1 MRLALFLT
9 RGLSLAHWDSKGLLS
24 RELLIYERMKAA
36 KAISSLHIFTYG
48 AVDIERSLLREL
60 EYDWIH
66 IHGFS
71 KSSKGLRSW
80 WVSVVFLFRFR
91 KVLASMDVY
100 KSNQFDGSWSALFAS
115 FAFKGKSLIRS
126 GYSVVLFEQ
135 NYMKRLLY
143 QWLEIVVYKFAHLVF
158 VSTEWERQ
166 KIKLFNGNVH
176 VLPNFV
182 ESQDSVKELHLR
194 NTQSLLYVG
203 RVNDI
208 QKNFSEL
215 VKAISNSGYS
225 LHLIGGYSNDEKMMI
240 QKVCKK
246 HDCDYKMLGKV
257 ENTRVSEYYQEYAF
271 YIMASNFEGMPKTLI
286 EAMMNGCIV
295 IGTPVVGINELIKP
309 NLTGF
314 LSRSTKSKD
323 LEDAISRLY
332 CDIEI
337 SRAANKYARDN
348 FSLESVVEKHI
359 RLMQDIV

>member
-1 MRLALFLT
+1 MTGF
-9 RGLSLAHWDSKGLLS
+9 
-24 RELLIYERMKAA
+24 IYMAFRKVARV
-36 KAISSLHIFTYG
+36 S
-48 AVDIERSLLREL
+48 AVGGIGR
-60 EYDWIH
+60 
-66 IHGFS
+66 FS
-71 KSSKGLRSW
+71 
-80 WVSVVFLFRFR
+80 FRFR

-271 YIMASNFEGMPKTLI
+271 TLWR
-286 EAMMNGCIV
+286 V
-295 IGTPVVGINELIKP
+295 ILRVCQDFNRGDDEWLHSHWHPC
-309 NLTGF
+309 
-314 LSRSTKSKD
+314 SRHK
-323 LEDAISRLY
+323 
-332 CDIEI
+332 
-337 SRAANKYARDN
+337 
-348 FSLESVVEKHI
+348 
-359 RLMQDIV
+359 